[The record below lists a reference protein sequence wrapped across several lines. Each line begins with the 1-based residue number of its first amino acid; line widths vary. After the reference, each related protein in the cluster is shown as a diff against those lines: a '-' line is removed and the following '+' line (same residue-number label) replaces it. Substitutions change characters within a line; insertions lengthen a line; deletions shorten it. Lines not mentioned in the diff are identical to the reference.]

1 MMKVSVLVPV
11 YGVEKYIEQC
21 VESLFVQTYTNLEY
35 IFVDDCS
42 PDRSIDILKT
52 CIERH
57 PNRQAQVRII
67 HNEHNCGIGIV
78 RQKGIDAATGEYIT
92 FVDSDDFIPPTAIQS
107 LVAKAKSGNFDI
119 IEGAYRK
126 IGCKH
131 EKNVLPQHVSSKKRL
146 RMLLCHKGNGFI
158 WAKLFRRSLFTDNSI
173 GFSDQISFS
182 EDYSVLPCL
191 LFKGRRTWTDD
202 VVYNYRCNNFESYT
216 HRINLKS
223 ILSGARAN
231 VVVNHYFIKH
241 DKRRYYRNAI
251 NLGML
256 TVYRD
261 AHRHR
266 IPLSLFSEIDKILNY
281 HSKNPIDKLFFRMF
295 HSPTLSFS
303 IPDKLFS
310 LYRKFYIYSR
320 F

>member
-1 MMKVSVLVPV
+1 MDRRCCL
-11 YGVEKYIEQC
+11 QL
-21 VESLFVQTYTNLEY
+21 SLQQLRIVHPSHQLK
-35 IFVDDCS
+35 
-42 PDRSIDILKT
+42 ID
-52 CIERH
+52 
-57 PNRQAQVRII
+57 
-67 HNEHNCGIGIV
+67 
-78 RQKGIDAATGEYIT
+78 
-92 FVDSDDFIPPTAIQS
+92 S
-107 LVAKAKSGNFDI
+107 LGS
-119 IEGAYRK
+119 
-126 IGCKH
+126 
-131 EKNVLPQHVSSKKRL
+131 
-146 RMLLCHKGNGFI
+146 
-158 WAKLFRRSLFTDNSI
+158 
-173 GFSDQISFS
+173 
-182 EDYSVLPCL
+182 
-191 LFKGRRTWTDD
+191 
-202 VVYNYRCNNFESYT
+202 
-216 HRINLKS
+216 
-223 ILSGARAN
+223 AN